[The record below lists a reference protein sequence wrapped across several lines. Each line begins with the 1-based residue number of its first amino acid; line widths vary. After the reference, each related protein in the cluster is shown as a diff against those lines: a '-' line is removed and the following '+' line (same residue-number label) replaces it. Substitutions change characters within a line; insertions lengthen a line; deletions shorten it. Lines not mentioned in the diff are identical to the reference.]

1 MIFWKSNPLI
11 PYDAEWTV
19 FINVSIDILRHCS
32 KSIPEKVI
40 NDVSVNKD
48 IIKIMIERKY
58 LLISFNLKFVF
69 EKSSRFINIFL
80 GLLKE
85 SIWLRENMIKEY
97 IFINLNPELVEK
109 KEPPIITN
117 IKNIKVKLDWF
128 ELSEKPILDILL
140 DTDKRLIEKLVFKLK
155 KRKKIVIITIK

>member
-48 IIKIMIERKY
+48 I
-58 LLISFNLKFVF
+58 

-117 IKNIKVKLDWF
+117 IKNIKWRFVNSLFK
-128 ELSEKPILDILL
+128 EIPILEMLL
-140 DTDKRLIEKLVFKLK
+140 NIEN
-155 KRKKIVIITIK
+155 TIFIKSLL